1 MAPANLPAKPPP
13 PSAFGL
19 RRHRVSRGAHNIY
32 ARGCIGRPQ
41 RAAAAVR
48 RSADQASRPS
58 AMPFY
63 TDGLPCSHRRV
74 PWDQY
79 CKSGCLGEVFAVP
92 RAAPLLSPLPSRGAF
107 PPLPRKPAGSDT
119 SGRRGDGNASA
130 EIFNDRQRGTT
141 YPLAERRTAR
151 RATLEV
157 AARSMVGGMRVKSA
171 PRTGTAVERVPM
183 DRSDIP

>member
-1 MAPANLPAKPPP
+1 MNPRRAHEQLGWPANLPAKPPP
-13 PSAFGL
+13 PSAFRL

-79 CKSGCLGEVFAVP
+79 CKSGCLGEFFAVP
-92 RAAPLLSPLPSRGAF
+92 RAAPLLSPLPSRGLSLPSPENLPA
-107 PPLPRKPAGSDT
+107 PIPRGGGGMAMQVRKYSTIGSEALLTRWPSGGPLA
-119 SGRRGDGNASA
+119 GRRW
-130 EIFNDRQRGTT
+130 RWPRG
-141 YPLAERRTAR
+141 AWW
-151 RATLEV
+151 
-157 AARSMVGGMRVKSA
+157 GGCA
-171 PRTGTAVERVPM
+171 
-183 DRSDIP
+183 